1 MRPGGKRFSLHIYI
15 STLFLALL
23 FGFAAVAIGV
33 QYTRTKSMLLSSAA
47 ELFQRIGQ
55 AAKSEIEGITK
66 PAQLTARLLSR
77 SRLMAASSTSERLAF
92 VPLLIQAIDG
102 GNSLS
107 SAYVG
112 YQSGDFYSIR
122 TIALGARWARS
133 IQAPAG
139 SVYLV
144 QSLSRDIEGLRSG
157 RFLFFDKTGRILA
170 DRAVPNYVFDPRD
183 RPWYKLATA
192 REGVARTD
200 PYLFFTTRQVGMTVS
215 QRGIDGNSVAGVDVT
230 LDELSHLLARSRP
243 SPSAVLVV
251 VNQGGDVIASSTSD
265 QPLVVDEIGRPR
277 LSQIK
282 DLQQPV
288 FKSMVG
294 TVHRDADTSMTAEI
308 GNETWQVYRSQLT
321 SEGAWIDLIVA
332 APQSE
337 LLAGANAIRHNMLL
351 VCLAALGIAIPIAL
365 TASKLISQS
374 LDRLTAEAREISA
387 LRFDK
392 PFDVRSPVVEVDRL
406 AHAMGSMKSTISR
419 LLTIGAA
426 LGGEKRFDLLMSKIV
441 AEMVSVSDS
450 RGCIVYLEE
459 PDGSLVGALARFDGR
474 QLAGFPP
481 PTLRR
486 GVNDDHPAMQA
497 SLSGASVEVT
507 VTPEQVERWYP
518 GFEYRQHFAVIA
530 LPLKNRQSDLVG
542 VLMLSQD
549 PEKSHEAARADM
561 IAFVEAVSGTAAVA
575 IETNRLILEQKRL
588 VQGIIELVAGAIDSK
603 SPYTGG
609 HCQRVPA
616 LTEMLAQAAAA
627 SETGRFKDFALSDE
641 QWEELHI
648 AGWLHDC
655 GKVTSP
661 EYVIDKATKL
671 ETIYDR
677 LHEVRMRFE
686 VIKREAEVACW
697 CEIEAGRLTGA
708 ARATRLEALER
719 LWRELDEEF
728 AFVATCN
735 VGGEFMSP
743 DRIER
748 LKRIAARRWTRT
760 LDDRIGLSHEET
772 ERKLRNP
779 AAALPVEEPL
789 LSDRPEHVI
798 PRGERDKLAPDNPWG
813 FKIKVPDNLY
823 NRGELYNLSVGRGTL
838 SEEERFKI
846 NEHMIETIKMLAK
859 LPLPRHMRNV
869 LEIAGGH
876 HEKMDG
882 TGYPRRLRR
891 EDMSIPARMM
901 AIADI
906 FEALTAADRP
916 YKKAKTLS
924 ESIAIMAKMR
934 DDAHIDAELF
944 DLFLESGVYRQY
956 AEQFLRPE
964 QIDEVQVARFLSPVQ
979 VDVRAAV

>member
-1 MRPGGKRFSLHIYI
+1 MRSRGKGFSLHVYI

-55 AAKSEIEGITK
+55 SAKSEIEGITE

-77 SRLMAASSTSERLAF
+77 TRLMATHDANDRLGF
-92 VPLLIQAIDG
+92 VPLLIQAIEG
-102 GNSLS
+102 GKSLS
-107 SAYVG
+107 SAYAG
-112 YQSGDFYSIR
+112 YKTGDFYAIR
-122 TIALGARWARS
+122 PIATGARWARS
-133 IQAPAG
+133 IQPPAG
-139 SVYLV
+139 SAYLV
-144 QSLSRDIEGLRSG
+144 QSISRDIEGLRGG
-157 RFLFFDKTGRILA
+157 RFLFFDKTGRLLA
-170 DRAVPNYVFDPRD
+170 DRAIPNYVFDPRD
-183 RPWYKLATA
+183 RPWYKLANG
-192 REGVARTD
+192 REEAVRTD
-200 PYLFFTTRQVGMTVS
+200 PYIFFTTRQVGVTVS
-215 QRGIDGNSVAGVDVT
+215 QRSIDGNAVAGVDVT
-230 LDELSHLLARSRP
+230 LNELSNLLARSRP
-243 SPSAVLVV
+243 TPSALLVV
-251 VNQGGDVIASSTSD
+251 VNQQGDVLASSTGAV
-265 QPLVVDEIGRPR
+265 PLVVDEIGRPR
-277 LSQIK
+277 LSKIK

-288 FKSMVG
+288 LNAMIG
-294 TVHRDADTSMTAEI
+294 TGHLDAESSATVEI
-308 GNETWQVYRSQLT
+308 GKETWQVFRTPLT
-321 SEGAWIDLIVA
+321 MEGDWIDLMVA

-337 LLAGANAIRHNMLL
+337 LLAGANAIRTNMLL
-351 VCLAALGIAIPIAL
+351 VCLAALAIAVPIAL
-365 TASKLISQS
+365 TASKVISQS
-374 LDRLTAEAREISA
+374 LAKLTAEAHEISA

-392 PFDVRSPVVEVDRL
+392 PFEVRSPVSEVDRL

-426 LGGEKRFDLLMSKIV
+426 LGGEKRFDLLLDKIV
-441 AEMVSVSDS
+441 AEMVSVSGS
-450 RGCIVYLEE
+450 RGCIVYLAE
-459 PDGSLVGALARFDGR
+459 PDGNLVGALARFDGR

-481 PTLRR
+481 PTLKP
-486 GVNDDHPAMQA
+486 GIDDDHPAMQA
-497 SLSGASVEVT
+497 ALSRANVEVT
-507 VTPEQVERWYP
+507 VTPEQVTHWYP
-518 GFEYRQHFAVIA
+518 GFEYSQHFAVIA
-530 LPLKNRQSDLVG
+530 LPLKNRQDDLVG
-542 VLMLSQD
+542 VLMLSQN
-549 PEKSHEAARADM
+549 PEQHHAATRTNM
-561 IAFVEAVSGTAAVA
+561 LAFVEAVSGTAAVA
-575 IETNRLILEQKRL
+575 IESNRLILEQKRL

-616 LTEMLAQAAAA
+616 LTEMLAHKAAA
-627 SETGRFKDFALSDE
+627 SEKGKFKDFALSEE

-686 VIKREAEVACW
+686 VVKREAEVACLR
-697 CEIEAGRLTGA
+697 EIEAGGLTGE
-708 ARATRLEALER
+708 ARAARLEALER

-728 AFVATCN
+728 AFVATSN

-748 LKRIAARRWTRT
+748 LKRIATRTWTRT

-772 ERKLRNP
+772 ERKKRSP
-779 AAALPVEEPL
+779 AVALPVAELL

-798 PRGERDKLAPDNPWG
+798 PRNDREKLAPDNPWG

-823 NRGELYNLSVGRGTL
+823 NRGELYNLSIGRGTL

-846 NEHMIETIKMLAK
+846 NEHMVETIKMLAK

-934 DDAHIDAELF
+934 DDAHIDADVF
-944 DLFLESGVYRQY
+944 DLFLESGVYREY
-956 AEQFLRPE
+956 AEQFLKPE
-964 QIDEVQVARFLSPVQ
+964 QIDDVPIARFMSA
-979 VDVRAAV
+979 DEADARAAG